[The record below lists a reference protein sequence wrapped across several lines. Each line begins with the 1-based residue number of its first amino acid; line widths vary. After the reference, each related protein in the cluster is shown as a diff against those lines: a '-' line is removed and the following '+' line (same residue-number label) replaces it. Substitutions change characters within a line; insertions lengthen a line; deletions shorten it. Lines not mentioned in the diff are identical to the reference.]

1 MARSQVRDER
11 KKQILKAL
19 DECLQEKSFE
29 KTSIKD
35 IARVAGVNHGVL
47 HYYFKNKED
56 ILLQYIDYV
65 VDDFKGQVQE
75 ILFALGMEKLSRK
88 NLLKEIFAFVNQ
100 KLVLD
105 KRLNRTFI
113 EIWEIS
119 LYNKAV
125 RAKLKYAY
133 QEWIN
138 VFDMNFKKGIK
149 DTDNS
154 FFLSILTVAFW
165 EGMSLFSTI
174 FEKRELDF
182 QQVLDRFLQG
192 ILKDL

>member
-35 IARVAGVNHGVL
+35 IARVASVNHGVL
-47 HYYFKNKED
+47 HYYFKSKDD

-65 VDDFKGQVQE
+65 VDDFKRQVQE
-75 ILFALGMEKLSRK
+75 ILFDSGMEKLSRK
-88 NLLKEIFAFVNQ
+88 NLLKEIFAFVNK
-100 KLVLD
+100 KLVLN

-125 RAKLKYAY
+125 RAKLKFAY

-138 VFDMNFKKGIK
+138 VFDMNLKKGIK

-154 FFLSILTVAFW
+154 YFLSILTVAFW

-182 QQVLDRFLQG
+182 EQVLDRFLQK

>member
-65 VDDFKGQVQE
+65 VDDFKRQVQE
-75 ILFALGMEKLSRK
+75 ILFDSGMEKLSRK
-88 NLLKEIFAFVNQ
+88 NLLKEIFAFVNK
-100 KLVLD
+100 KLVLN

-125 RAKLKYAY
+125 RAKLKFAY

-138 VFDMNFKKGIK
+138 VFDMNLKKGIK

-154 FFLSILTVAFW
+154 YFLSIITVAFW

-182 QQVLDRFLQG
+182 EQVLDRFLQK

>member
-35 IARVAGVNHGVL
+35 IARVASVNHGVL
-47 HYYFKNKED
+47 HYYFKSKDD

-65 VDDFKGQVQE
+65 VDDFKRQVQE
-75 ILFALGMEKLSRK
+75 ILFDSGMEKLSRK

-125 RAKLKYAY
+125 RAKLKFAY

-154 FFLSILTVAFW
+154 YILSILTVAFW

-182 QQVLDRFLQG
+182 QQVLDRFLQK